1 MPLSKLWAIPSDA
14 ASFKWEL
21 KFFKPG
27 KQGSFSNK
35 NSILEQ
41 ANTHRNLLATLTFP
55 FRTVTPQATNI
66 AHLWKVGH
74 ADLPR
79 WWAPAGL
86 EKLRG
91 RWGLC
96 RLLATSSP
104 EQCHWR
110 GLELGP
116 CGGHFQG
123 VPKTRSGYCNVFKHL
138 RSYFKRLVM
147 HHCQVISLKAFFE
160 SIFPVAPLR
169 KLSHAHAV
177 AEETNWEGLGNQ
189 QAETMRTYIIGAF
202 LDQDWISWRENKT
215 GKEHGDSTTSEIL
228 GWWFSHP

>member
-116 CGGHFQG
+116 CGGHDLNFWM
-123 VPKTRSGYCNVFKHL
+123 VFKVFL
-138 RSYFKRLVM
+138 KLAQVTVMCLNTWEATSKDWWCTTVRWFPWRRS
-147 HHCQVISLKAFFE
+147 SNP
-160 SIFPVAPLR
+160 S
-169 KLSHAHAV
+169 
-177 AEETNWEGLGNQ
+177 
-189 QAETMRTYIIGAF
+189 F
-202 LDQDWISWRENKT
+202 L
-215 GKEHGDSTTSEIL
+215 
-228 GWWFSHP
+228 